1 MNPFRENIRVLLVD
15 DDKGLLDLE
24 AEFLEKHLK
33 SPEIIK
39 ANSAVEATEIMEDDE
54 IEAIVSDYQ
63 MPRMTGQEFLEKVRE
78 DYPKMPFILF
88 TGMGSEE
95 VAGEA
100 ISSGVTDYLQKSA
113 GTSVYEVLSNKVE
126 NAVEEYREGKMSS
139 IFKTAVDES
148 DENVIVTDVSGD
160 ILYVNEAFS
169 DFTGYDSDEALGEN
183 PKLLKSNEH
192 GEEFYKDLWD
202 TILDGE
208 IWSEEMVDE
217 KKNGDQYEVNQKIIP
232 TMYGSETY
240 FIAMNIPEA

>member
-1 MNPFRENIRVLLVD
+1 MNPFRDDIKMLLVD

-33 SPEIIK
+33 SPEIIT
-39 ANSAVEATEIMEDDE
+39 ANSAVEATEVMEDDE

-63 MPRMTGQEFLEKVRE
+63 MPGMNGQDFLEKVRE

-100 ISSGVTDYLQKSA
+100 ISSGVTDYLQKSS

-126 NAVEEYREGKMSS
+126 NAVQEYREGKISS
-139 IFKTAVDES
+139 VFKTAVDES
-148 DENVIVTDVSGD
+148 DENVVVTDVSGD

-169 DFTGYDSDEALGEN
+169 DFTGYTSEEALGEN
-183 PKLLKSNEH
+183 PRVLKSGEH
-192 GEEFYKDLWD
+192 DEEFYEDLWD

-208 IWSEEMVDE
+208 IWSEEMVNE
-217 KKNGDQYEVNQKIIP
+217 KKNGDQYDVNQKIIP
-232 TMYGSETY
+232 ATYGSETY
-240 FIAMNIPEA
+240 FVAVNIPGA